1 MNTECP
7 KCNSIK
13 ILKRKSV
20 SKIETHKT
28 RYVNGIGIQIKV
40 VEPKFYVCC
49 HCWHKFNIQ

>member
-7 KCNSIK
+7 KCNSTK

-20 SKIETHKT
+20 SKIETHRT